1 MKKRTDA
8 APLPLLAALAAMAG
22 SAAAGCAP
30 EPRGVDCADDSEC
43 QRPDMGLAYCINSRG
58 VECVSSAICGPK
70 NECVDGRCALRCQ
83 DTRDCR
89 SDQLCRE
96 GTCEAR

>member
-8 APLPLLAALAAMAG
+8 APFPLLAALAVMAG

-30 EPRGVDCADDSEC
+30 EPRSVACADDSEC
-43 QRPDMGLAYCINSRG
+43 QRPDKGLAYCINSRG
-58 VECVSSAICGPK
+58 VECVSSSLCSAEDRCIG
-70 NECVDGRCALRCQ
+70 GRCAPRCR